1 MLAKV
6 FVAFKKQTAKRRG
19 SGNGWETKGKHIEK
33 SLFARDL
40 ELVKH
45 KKKKKKKRCIYKC
58 PMPQEVYCLLAAMDK
73 GHIGKAGRFGT

>member
-19 SGNGWETKGKHIEK
+19 SGNGWETKGKHSEK

-45 KKKKKKKRCIYKC
+45 KKKKKKK
-58 PMPQEVYCLLAAMDK
+58 EAV
-73 GHIGKAGRFGT
+73 HI

>member
-19 SGNGWETKGKHIEK
+19 AGNGWETEGKHGEK
-33 SLFARDL
+33 NCGSRDL

-45 KKKKKKKRCIYKC
+45 KKKKKKKRSGAYINVRC
-58 PMPQEVYCLLAAMDK
+58 PKKYTA
-73 GHIGKAGRFGT
+73 F

>member
-19 SGNGWETKGKHIEK
+19 AGNGWETEGKHGEK
-33 SLFARDL
+33 NCGSRDL

-45 KKKKKKKRCIYKC
+45 KKKKKKK
-58 PMPQEVYCLLAAMDK
+58 EAV
-73 GHIGKAGRFGT
+73 HI

>member
-19 SGNGWETKGKHIEK
+19 AGNGWETKGKHSEK

-45 KKKKKKKRCIYKC
+45 KKKKKKK
-58 PMPQEVYCLLAAMDK
+58 EAV
-73 GHIGKAGRFGT
+73 HI